1 MQIEEFVS
9 NYNSIYITT
18 VPPNKTRLNFLFR
31 RVFCLY
37 GCFGCVFQKI
47 FKIAIKINE
56 KSFFP
61 AIMEVEKRRRFDAR
75 MG

>member
-1 MQIEEFVS
+1 MGGVWRVVIALSFFFV
-9 NYNSIYITT
+9 
-18 VPPNKTRLNFLFR
+18 VAFAF
-31 RVFCLY
+31 
-37 GCFGCVFQKI
+37 FQKI